1 MVEVLNDDN
10 LFHVRSFFSKTKQ
23 EIDTFS
29 VHSQLIK
36 LLNDTRVITKK
47 GEQKEYTHTTIPS
60 KNEQGQIIG
69 GGKYNFSDQ
78 VNNNKLKD
86 LLTLCIEHN
95 YYPSMLSLTQKI
107 GSTSCVHIDL
117 DFRYP
122 SSIKTRQY
130 CQDNVSSLLKIINN
144 CIMRIYNVPKEKVNA
159 YVFERRSGVVI
170 QENITKDGIHLLY
183 PEIITNTKTQYALR
197 EEIIKEASHL
207 FKEQF
212 KSTNSPEDIVDK
224 AVIENS
230 NWMLYGAR
238 KIDRDPYE
246 LTHVFSYQKDYKP
259 INTRNLLDYFDF
271 LTKTKDMEL
280 PINEN
285 YKYLMSE
292 TYQTNNGSKKNKT
305 SSELKKLTPINN
317 RRKINVVN
325 SSDLQEIKS
334 LVSILN
340 EKRADNHETW
350 VRVGWCLY
358 NIDKN
363 NLLDDWI
370 KFSAKSPKE
379 KIKSIE
385 HGRSAERCMTL
396 WNEMKRQDSGLG
408 IGSLHRWAKEDN
420 TREYEEIRR
429 NNLGTLITKSMS
441 VTTYD
446 VARVIYEMYKYNFKC
461 ISYKENKWYEFQPS
475 RHRWIIVE
483 KAHSLIKLISEDVV
497 KQYLKSIY
505 QLNKEATAKAS
516 QLTLTSNNPPTP
528 SPSPIPGSNGSNE
541 NIDIFSGKQ
550 TKESNGD
557 DTLKMVEDLVA
568 VTYKLRDISFKE
580 KLVKEC
586 GTMFGEN
593 AKQFLE
599 AIDANPYL
607 IGFDNGVYD
616 LQSDEF
622 RDGRPEDYLTFSTGY
637 DYVDFGDI
645 EGDEIEEEIKETYEF
660 FDQVFPQ
667 KAVREYILLLLSSF
681 LGGTTRDEKFHI
693 WTGCHA
699 KGTGIMMHDGTI
711 KKVEEISI
719 GDQLMGPDSKP
730 RNVNHLVRGNS
741 AMYAVT
747 PSKGEPFVVN
757 GDHIL
762 SLKATKIGSV
772 CERKNG
778 NRIEVTWQ
786 ERDTQGY
793 PIKKAKNFPYK
804 SETRKAYKKN
814 VFYYETSEEALKDAI
829 LFKEELENNSNVI
842 HNNDTIEIPL
852 NEYIVRESKI
862 GSRNYY
868 LYKTGITFD
877 EKEISIDPYIVG
889 YWLGDGHS
897 NSTAITTADNEVIEY
912 FDNILINM
920 NKKTYEKKNNKAK
933 TVIYSEKWKNKFLK
947 NMKSYNLINNK
958 HIPEDY
964 LHNSKEIRLQVLAGL
979 IDSDGHYNKRCNHYE
994 ITLKS
999 EQLSKN
1005 ILYLVRSIGFAAT
1018 MKAKQKK
1025 CHNNGKVGTY
1035 YMIIFYGNGIEEIPV
1050 KLERKQAKQRIKN
1063 KDALKYGFKVKRI
1076 ENGDYY
1082 GFNVNSDHLYLT
1094 EDFMVHHNC
1103 GSNGKSKLLELI
1115 EFALGDY
1122 ACKLSNTVLTRKQ
1135 GGSSN
1140 ASPDIEQT
1148 KGKRL
1153 ASIQETEQ
1161 DDMVNVGRMKEL
1173 SGGDKIYARGLFKDP
1188 IQFKPQFKMIL
1199 LCNELPK
1206 INADDNGTW
1215 RRIRVVKFISRFTD
1229 NPKLEHE
1236 YPIDPML
1243 SEKIHK
1249 WKEAFMYILLQ
1260 KYKKYKKHGLKEPE
1274 EVLEVT
1280 REYQRV
1286 SDMYNDFMTDTI
1298 VKDEKSHIGLN
1309 ELYRVFKEWFRN
1321 NNNQSIRPPT
1331 RTYFKGKME
1340 QKLGQ
1345 KYEHNKWTGYKIV
1358 GEDED
1363 TEEDD

>member
-1 MVEVLNDDN
+1 MCPEILKIKLIILNQPSSSMVEVSNEPIY
-10 LFHVRSFFSKTKQ
+10 HVRSVFNKTKQ
-23 EIDTFS
+23 DIDTFN

-36 LLNDTRVITKK
+36 LLNSVRVINKK

-60 KNEQGQIIG
+60 KNSDGTISG
-69 GGKYNFSDQ
+69 GGKYNFSNQ
-78 VNNNKLKD
+78 ENNDKLKD

-95 YYPSMLSLTQKI
+95 YYPSTLSLTQKI

-122 SSIKTRQY
+122 SNTKTRQY
-130 CQDNVSSLLKIINN
+130 SLNDISSLINIINN
-144 CIMRIYNVPKEKVNA
+144 CITSIYNVPKEKVNA
-159 YVFERRSGVVI
+159 YVFERKSGVV
-170 QENITKDGIHLLY
+170 QQTEVTKDGIHLLY

-197 EEIIKEASHL
+197 EEIIKQASQL

-212 KSTNSPEDIVDK
+212 KSINSVEDIVDK

-238 KIDRDPYE
+238 KVDRDPYE
-246 LTHVFSYQKDYKP
+246 LTHVFSYQENYKP
-259 INTRNLLDYFDF
+259 ISTRKLLDYFDF
-271 LTKTKDMEL
+271 STRTKDMEL
-280 PINEN
+280 PVNPS

-292 TYQTNNGSKKNKT
+292 TYQDEKGSKRNNKT
-305 SSELKKLTPINN
+305 SSEIKKLAPVNS
-317 RRKINVVN
+317 RRKVTAVS

-334 LVSILN
+334 LVDILSQD
-340 EKRADNHETW
+340 RAHNHETW

-363 NLLDDWI
+363 NLLDSWI
-370 KFSAKSPKE
+370 KFSAKSPKH
-379 KIKSIE
+379 KIKSTE
-385 HGRSAERCMTL
+385 HGRSPERCMTL
-396 WNEMKRQDSGLG
+396 WNEMKKQESGLG

-420 TREYEEIRR
+420 AKEYEEIRR
-429 NNLGTLITKSMS
+429 SNLGSLITKSMS

-461 ISYKENKWYEFQPS
+461 ISYKENKWYEFQPHK
-475 RHRWIIVE
+475 HRWIVVE

-505 QLNKEATAKAS
+505 ELNKEATARAA
-516 QLTLTSNNPPTP
+516 QMTNVMNAPTP
-528 SPSPIPGSNGSNE
+528 SASPAPGSSGSNGSNGS
-541 NIDIFSGKQ
+541 IDIFSSKPPKD
-550 TKESNGD
+550 TASND

-599 AIDANPYL
+599 SIDANPYL

-616 LQSDEF
+616 LQADEF

-637 DYVDFGDI
+637 DYIDFGN
-645 EGDEIEEEIKETYEF
+645 IEESEEDLEEEVKEIYEF

-693 WTGCHA
+693 WTG
-699 KGTGIMMHDGTI
+699 
-711 KKVEEISI
+711 V
-719 GDQLMGPDSKP
+719 
-730 RNVNHLVRGNS
+730 
-741 AMYAVT
+741 
-747 PSKGEPFVVN
+747 
-757 GDHIL
+757 
-762 SLKATKIGSV
+762 
-772 CERKNG
+772 
-778 NRIEVTWQ
+778 
-786 ERDTQGY
+786 
-793 PIKKAKNFPYK
+793 
-804 SETRKAYKKN
+804 
-814 VFYYETSEEALKDAI
+814 
-829 LFKEELENNSNVI
+829 
-842 HNNDTIEIPL
+842 
-852 NEYIVRESKI
+852 
-862 GSRNYY
+862 
-868 LYKTGITFD
+868 
-877 EKEISIDPYIVG
+877 
-889 YWLGDGHS
+889 
-897 NSTAITTADNEVIEY
+897 
-912 FDNILINM
+912 
-920 NKKTYEKKNNKAK
+920 
-933 TVIYSEKWKNKFLK
+933 
-947 NMKSYNLINNK
+947 
-958 HIPEDY
+958 
-964 LHNSKEIRLQVLAGL
+964 
-979 IDSDGHYNKRCNHYE
+979 
-994 ITLKS
+994 
-999 EQLSKN
+999 
-1005 ILYLVRSIGFAAT
+1005 
-1018 MKAKQKK
+1018 
-1025 CHNNGKVGTY
+1025 
-1035 YMIIFYGNGIEEIPV
+1035 
-1050 KLERKQAKQRIKN
+1050 
-1063 KDALKYGFKVKRI
+1063 
-1076 ENGDYY
+1076 
-1082 GFNVNSDHLYLT
+1082 
-1094 EDFMVHHNC
+1094 
-1103 GSNGKSKLLELI
+1103 GSNGKSKMLELI

-1122 ACKLSNTVLTRKQ
+1122 TCKLSNTVLTRKQ

-1215 RRIRVVKFISRFTD
+1215 RRIRVVKFISKFTD
-1229 NPKLEHE
+1229 NPRLENE

-1260 KYKKYKKHGLKEPE
+1260 KYKKYKKVGLKEPE

-1280 REYQRV
+1280 RDYQRV
-1286 SDMYNDFMTDTI
+1286 SDLYNDFMTDTI

-1321 NNNQSIRPPT
+1321 NNNQNTRPPS

-1340 QKLGQ
+1340 IKLGQ
-1345 KYEHNKWTGYKIV
+1345 KYEHNKWTGFKIV

-1363 TEEDD
+1363 TEEED

>member
-1 MVEVLNDDN
+1 MVEITNN
-10 LFHVRSFFSKTKQ
+10 ELFHVRSVFTKTKQ

-36 LLNDTRVITKK
+36 LLNDVRVITKK

-60 KNEQGQIIG
+60 KDDQGRIVG
-69 GGKYNFSDQ
+69 GGKYNFSNQ
-78 VNNNKLKD
+78 ENNDKLKD

-95 YYPSMLSLTQKI
+95 YYPSTLSLTQKI

-130 CQDNVSSLLKIINN
+130 AQQDVSSLIKIINN
-144 CIMRIYNVPKEKVNA
+144 CITRIYNVPNEKVNA
-159 YVFERRSGVVI
+159 YVFERKSGVVVQ
-170 QENITKDGIHLLY
+170 QEVTKDGIHLLY

-197 EEIIKEASHL
+197 EEIIKGAKHL

-212 KSTNSPEDIVDK
+212 KSINSPEDIVDK

-238 KIDRDPYE
+238 KVDRDPYE

-259 INTRNLLDYFDF
+259 INTRKLLDYFDF
-271 LTKTKDMEL
+271 STKKKDMEL
-280 PINEN
+280 SVNDT
-285 YKYLMSE
+285 YKHLMGEAYQSE
-292 TYQTNNGSKKNKT
+292 AGSRKYKNT
-305 SSELKKLTPINN
+305 VLQSSDLKKLTPINN

-325 SSDLQEIKS
+325 SSDMQEIKS
-334 LVSILN
+334 LVSILS
-340 EKRADNHETW
+340 EERAHNHETW

-358 NIDKN
+358 NIDKA

-420 TREYEEIRR
+420 PKEYEEIRR
-429 NNLGTLITKSMS
+429 SNLGSLITKSMS

-461 ISYKENKWYEFQPS
+461 ISYRENKWYEFQS
-475 RHRWIIVE
+475 NKHRWIVVE

-505 QLNKEATAKAS
+505 QLNKDATAKAS
-516 QLTLTSNNPPTP
+516 QLTNTMNLPTP
-528 SPSPIPGSNGSNE
+528 SQSPIPGSNGSNGSIE
-541 NIDIFSGKQ
+541 NIDIFTNKQ
-550 TKESNGD
+550 MKEANGD

-616 LQSDEF
+616 LQNDEF
-622 RDGRPEDYLTFSTGY
+622 RDGRSEDYLTFSTGY
-637 DYVDFGDI
+637 DYIDFGNI
-645 EGDEIEEEIKETYEF
+645 EDEEELEEEVKEIYDF

-693 WTGCHA
+693 WTG
-699 KGTGIMMHDGTI
+699 
-711 KKVEEISI
+711 
-719 GDQLMGPDSKP
+719 
-730 RNVNHLVRGNS
+730 
-741 AMYAVT
+741 
-747 PSKGEPFVVN
+747 
-757 GDHIL
+757 
-762 SLKATKIGSV
+762 
-772 CERKNG
+772 
-778 NRIEVTWQ
+778 
-786 ERDTQGY
+786 
-793 PIKKAKNFPYK
+793 
-804 SETRKAYKKN
+804 
-814 VFYYETSEEALKDAI
+814 
-829 LFKEELENNSNVI
+829 
-842 HNNDTIEIPL
+842 
-852 NEYIVRESKI
+852 
-862 GSRNYY
+862 
-868 LYKTGITFD
+868 
-877 EKEISIDPYIVG
+877 VG
-889 YWLGDGHS
+889 G
-897 NSTAITTADNEVIEY
+897 
-912 FDNILINM
+912 
-920 NKKTYEKKNNKAK
+920 
-933 TVIYSEKWKNKFLK
+933 
-947 NMKSYNLINNK
+947 
-958 HIPEDY
+958 
-964 LHNSKEIRLQVLAGL
+964 
-979 IDSDGHYNKRCNHYE
+979 
-994 ITLKS
+994 
-999 EQLSKN
+999 
-1005 ILYLVRSIGFAAT
+1005 
-1018 MKAKQKK
+1018 
-1025 CHNNGKVGTY
+1025 
-1035 YMIIFYGNGIEEIPV
+1035 
-1050 KLERKQAKQRIKN
+1050 
-1063 KDALKYGFKVKRI
+1063 
-1076 ENGDYY
+1076 
-1082 GFNVNSDHLYLT
+1082 
-1094 EDFMVHHNC
+1094 
-1103 GSNGKSKLLELI
+1103 NGKSKLLELI

-1122 ACKLSNTVLTRKQ
+1122 ACKLSHTVLTRKQ
-1135 GGSSN
+1135 GNSSN

-1153 ASIQETEQ
+1153 ASVQETEQ
-1161 DDMVNVGRMKEL
+1161 DDVVNVGRMKEL

-1215 RRIRVVKFISRFTD
+1215 RRIRVVKFVSKFVD
-1229 NPKLEHE
+1229 NPKNENE

-1243 SEKIHK
+1243 SEKIYK

-1260 KYKKYKKHGLKEPE
+1260 KYKKYKKSGLKEPE

-1286 SDMYNDFMTDTI
+1286 SDLYNDFISDSI
-1298 VKDEKSHIGLN
+1298 AKDEKSHIGLN

-1321 NNNQSIRPPT
+1321 NNNQNIRPPS

-1345 KYEHNKWTGYKIV
+1345 KYEHNKWTGFKIV

-1363 TEEDD
+1363 TEEED

>member
-1 MVEVLNDDN
+1 MVEITTEDPI
-10 LFHVRSFFSKTKQ
+10 FHVRSFFPKTKQ

-29 VHSQLIK
+29 VHSQIIK

-60 KNEQGQIIG
+60 KDSQGRIIG
-69 GGKYNFSDQ
+69 GGKYNFTNQ
-78 VNNNKLKD
+78 ENNDKLKD
-86 LLTLCIEHN
+86 LLAVCIEHN
-95 YYPSMLSLTQKI
+95 YYPSTLSLTQKI
-107 GSTSCVHIDL
+107 GPTSCVHIDL

-122 SSIKTRQY
+122 STISSRQY
-130 CQDNVSSLLKIINN
+130 SLNNVKSLIKVINN
-144 CIMRIYNVPKEKVNA
+144 CILSIYNVPKEKVNA
-159 YVFERRSGVVI
+159 YVFERKSGVVQQTEI
-170 QENITKDGIHLLY
+170 SKDGIHILF

-197 EEIIKEASHL
+197 EEIIKQTANL
-207 FKEQF
+207 FKEEF
-212 KSTNSPEDIVDK
+212 KSTNSVEDIVDK

-238 KIDRDPYE
+238 KVDRDPYE
-246 LTHVFSYQKDYKP
+246 LTHVFSYQENYKP
-259 INTRNLLDYFDF
+259 LKTRELLDYFDF
-271 LTKTKDMEL
+271 STRTKDMEL
-280 PINEN
+280 PINDS
-285 YKYLMSE
+285 YKHLMSE
-292 TYQTNNGSKKNKT
+292 SYQADTGSRKHKM
-305 SSELKKLTPINN
+305 SSDLKKLAPINN

-334 LVSILN
+334 LVSILS
-340 EKRADNHETW
+340 EKRAHNHETW

-358 NIDKN
+358 NIDKD

-370 KFSAKSPKE
+370 QFSAKSPKH

-420 TREYEEIRR
+420 AKEYEDIRR

-461 ISYKENKWYEFQPS
+461 ISYKENKWYEFQPHK
-475 RHRWIIVE
+475 HRWIVVE
-483 KAHSLIKLISEDVV
+483 KAHTLIKLISEDVV

-516 QLTLTSNNPPTP
+516 QLTVTMNNSLPTP
-528 SPSPIPGSNGSNE
+528 SASPAPGSNGSNGSNE
-541 NIDIFSGKQ
+541 TIDILKN
-550 TKESNGD
+550 KETNGD

-616 LQSDEF
+616 LQNDEF

-637 DYVDFGDI
+637 DYIDFGDI
-645 EGDEIEEEIKETYEF
+645 ENEEDLEEEIKETYDF

-693 WTGCHA
+693 WTG
-699 KGTGIMMHDGTI
+699 
-711 KKVEEISI
+711 V
-719 GDQLMGPDSKP
+719 
-730 RNVNHLVRGNS
+730 
-741 AMYAVT
+741 
-747 PSKGEPFVVN
+747 
-757 GDHIL
+757 
-762 SLKATKIGSV
+762 
-772 CERKNG
+772 
-778 NRIEVTWQ
+778 
-786 ERDTQGY
+786 
-793 PIKKAKNFPYK
+793 
-804 SETRKAYKKN
+804 
-814 VFYYETSEEALKDAI
+814 
-829 LFKEELENNSNVI
+829 
-842 HNNDTIEIPL
+842 
-852 NEYIVRESKI
+852 
-862 GSRNYY
+862 
-868 LYKTGITFD
+868 
-877 EKEISIDPYIVG
+877 
-889 YWLGDGHS
+889 
-897 NSTAITTADNEVIEY
+897 
-912 FDNILINM
+912 
-920 NKKTYEKKNNKAK
+920 
-933 TVIYSEKWKNKFLK
+933 
-947 NMKSYNLINNK
+947 
-958 HIPEDY
+958 
-964 LHNSKEIRLQVLAGL
+964 
-979 IDSDGHYNKRCNHYE
+979 
-994 ITLKS
+994 
-999 EQLSKN
+999 
-1005 ILYLVRSIGFAAT
+1005 
-1018 MKAKQKK
+1018 
-1025 CHNNGKVGTY
+1025 
-1035 YMIIFYGNGIEEIPV
+1035 
-1050 KLERKQAKQRIKN
+1050 
-1063 KDALKYGFKVKRI
+1063 
-1076 ENGDYY
+1076 
-1082 GFNVNSDHLYLT
+1082 
-1094 EDFMVHHNC
+1094 

-1215 RRIRVVKFISRFTD
+1215 RRIRVVKFISKFTD
-1229 NPKLEHE
+1229 NPKLENE
-1236 YPIDPML
+1236 YPIDPLL
-1243 SEKIHK
+1243 SEKIYK

-1260 KYKKYKKHGLKEPE
+1260 KYKKYKRVGLKEPD

-1286 SDMYNDFMTDTI
+1286 SDLYNDFMTDSI

-1321 NNNQSIRPPT
+1321 NNNQSMRPPT

-1340 QKLGQ
+1340 IKLGQ

>member
-1 MVEVLNDDN
+1 MCPEILKIKLIILNQPLPMVEVTNEPIY
-10 LFHVRSFFSKTKQ
+10 HVRSVFTKTKQ
-23 EIDTFS
+23 DIDTFN

-36 LLNDTRVITKK
+36 LLNSVRVINKK

-60 KNEQGQIIG
+60 KNSDGTISG
-69 GGKYNFSDQ
+69 GGKYNFSGQ
-78 VNNNKLKD
+78 ENNDKLKD
-86 LLTLCIEHN
+86 LLALCIEHN
-95 YYPSMLSLTQKI
+95 YYPSTLSLTQKI
-107 GSTSCVHIDL
+107 GTTSCVHIDL

-122 SSIKTRQY
+122 STTKSRQY
-130 CQDNVSSLLKIINN
+130 SLNNIKSLITIINN
-144 CIMRIYNVPKEKVNA
+144 CIKRIYNVPKEKVNA
-159 YVFERRSGVVI
+159 YVFERKSGVV
-170 QENITKDGIHLLY
+170 QQSEVTKDGIHLLF

-197 EEIIKEASHL
+197 EEIINQASNL
-207 FKEQF
+207 FKEEF
-212 KSTNSPEDIVDK
+212 KSINSVEDIVDK

-238 KIDRDPYE
+238 KVDRDPYE
-246 LTHVFSYQKDYKP
+246 LTHVFSYQENYKP
-259 INTRNLLDYFDF
+259 IETRKLLDYFDF
-271 LTKTKDMEL
+271 STKTKDMEI
-280 PINEN
+280 PVNN
-285 YKYLMSE
+285 SYKYLMSE
-292 TYQTNNGSKKNKT
+292 NYQDEKGSKRNFKNT
-305 SSELKKLTPINN
+305 SELKKLAPINN
-317 RRKINVVN
+317 RRKINVVS
-325 SSDLQEIKS
+325 SSDLQEIQS
-334 LVSILN
+334 LVSILS
-340 EKRADNHETW
+340 EKRAHNHETW

-370 KFSAKSPKE
+370 KFSAKSPKH

-385 HGRSAERCMTL
+385 HGRSAERCMVL
-396 WNEMKRQDSGLG
+396 WNDMKRQDSGLG

-420 TREYEEIRR
+420 AKEYEEIRR
-429 NNLGTLITKSMS
+429 SNLGSLISKSMS

-461 ISYKENKWYEFQPS
+461 ISYKENKWYEFQPNK
-475 RHRWIIVE
+475 HRWIVVE

-505 QLNKEATAKAS
+505 QLNKEATTRAS
-516 QLTLTSNNPPTP
+516 QITTVMNNSLPTP
-528 SPSPIPGSNGSNE
+528 SASPAPGSSGSNSTAST
-541 NIDIFSGKQ
+541 NIDIFSSKPS
-550 TKESNGD
+550 KEAANTD

-616 LQSDEF
+616 LQTDEF

-645 EGDEIEEEIKETYEF
+645 ENEEELEEEIKETYEF

-693 WTGCHA
+693 WTG
-699 KGTGIMMHDGTI
+699 
-711 KKVEEISI
+711 V
-719 GDQLMGPDSKP
+719 
-730 RNVNHLVRGNS
+730 
-741 AMYAVT
+741 
-747 PSKGEPFVVN
+747 
-757 GDHIL
+757 
-762 SLKATKIGSV
+762 
-772 CERKNG
+772 
-778 NRIEVTWQ
+778 
-786 ERDTQGY
+786 
-793 PIKKAKNFPYK
+793 
-804 SETRKAYKKN
+804 
-814 VFYYETSEEALKDAI
+814 
-829 LFKEELENNSNVI
+829 
-842 HNNDTIEIPL
+842 
-852 NEYIVRESKI
+852 
-862 GSRNYY
+862 
-868 LYKTGITFD
+868 
-877 EKEISIDPYIVG
+877 
-889 YWLGDGHS
+889 
-897 NSTAITTADNEVIEY
+897 
-912 FDNILINM
+912 
-920 NKKTYEKKNNKAK
+920 
-933 TVIYSEKWKNKFLK
+933 
-947 NMKSYNLINNK
+947 
-958 HIPEDY
+958 
-964 LHNSKEIRLQVLAGL
+964 
-979 IDSDGHYNKRCNHYE
+979 
-994 ITLKS
+994 
-999 EQLSKN
+999 
-1005 ILYLVRSIGFAAT
+1005 
-1018 MKAKQKK
+1018 
-1025 CHNNGKVGTY
+1025 
-1035 YMIIFYGNGIEEIPV
+1035 
-1050 KLERKQAKQRIKN
+1050 
-1063 KDALKYGFKVKRI
+1063 
-1076 ENGDYY
+1076 
-1082 GFNVNSDHLYLT
+1082 
-1094 EDFMVHHNC
+1094 

-1215 RRIRVVKFISRFTD
+1215 RRIRVVKFISKFTD
-1229 NPKLEHE
+1229 NPRLEHE

-1243 SEKIHK
+1243 SEKIYK

-1260 KYKKYKKHGLKEPE
+1260 KYKKYKRVGLKEPE

-1340 QKLGQ
+1340 IKLGQ